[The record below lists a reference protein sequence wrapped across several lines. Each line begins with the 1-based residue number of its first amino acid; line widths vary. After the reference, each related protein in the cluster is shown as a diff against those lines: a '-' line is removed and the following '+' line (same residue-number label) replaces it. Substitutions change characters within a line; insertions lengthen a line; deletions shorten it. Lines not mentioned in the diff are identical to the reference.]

1 MKASAAAERNEKKRG
16 QLREGTRAAAMEMA
30 QEQRQAVEE
39 KKEEEMAFET
49 RLLHPRAK
57 AIADPYAAMS
67 PPLYQTATF
76 AQPSATEMG
85 EYDYTRSGNPTR
97 AQFESLMSELEGG
110 CDSGGFAF
118 TSGMAAITAACR
130 LVSAGGSML
139 AGDDGYGGTSR
150 LLDAVLPG
158 YGVSVT
164 HVDMCDIESVRAALE
179 AGNGE
184 IGLVLLESPTNPRMN
199 VTDIRSISEM
209 AHKHGALVLM
219 DNSILA
225 PVFQRPLDLG
235 ADISMTSTTK
245 FIGGH
250 SDTTGGTLTVKD
262 PELAKR
268 IYFIQ
273 NSEGSGLAPFDC
285 WLCLRGIKTMALRM
299 ERQAENTLAIAR
311 FLQSHPMVTGINYA
325 GLESDAGYELN
336 RSQATSAGSLL
347 SFTTGDA
354 EVSNAIVAASKLF
367 KVTVSFGGCVSL
379 MSMPCY
385 MSHASIPKEVREARG
400 LPDDL
405 IRISAGIENIDDLI
419 KDLSTALDAG
429 AALKAAKQ

>member
-1 MKASAAAERNEKKRG
+1 MAAVPSTNTREGAAATADG
-16 QLREGTRAAAMEMA
+16 DGGDD
-30 QEQRQAVEE
+30 
-39 KKEEEMAFET
+39 MAFAT
-49 RLLHPRAK
+49 RLLHPSK
-57 AIADPYAAMS
+57 KVIADPYSAMS

-76 AQPSATEMG
+76 AQPSATTMG

-97 AQFESLMSELEGG
+97 AQFESLMAELEGG
-110 CDSGGFAF
+110 CEGGGFAF

-130 LVSAGGSML
+130 LVSAGGAVL
-139 AGDDGYGGTSR
+139 AGEDVYGGTSR
-150 LLDAVLPG
+150 LLDQVLPG
-158 YGVSVT
+158 YGVEVEN
-164 HVDMCDIESVRAALE
+164 VDMCDTDAVLRALKR
-179 AGNGE
+179 GDGS
-184 IGLVLLESPTNPRMN
+184 IKLVLLESPTNPRMN
-199 VTDIRSISEM
+199 VTDVRKISNM
-209 AHKHGALVLM
+209 AHEHGALVLV

-250 SDTTGGTLTVKD
+250 SDTTGGTLTVRD

-268 IYFIQ
+268 IYFFQ

-299 ERQAENTLAIAR
+299 ERQAENCMAIAE
-311 FLQSHPMVTGINYA
+311 FLQSHPMVTSINYP
-325 GLESDAGYELN
+325 GLPSDAGFELN
-336 RSQATSAGSLL
+336 NGQATSAGSLL

-354 EVSNAIVAASKLF
+354 AVSDAVVAASKLF

-405 IRISAGIENIDDLI
+405 IRISAGIEDAKDLI
-419 KDLSTALDAG
+419 KDLG
-429 AALKAAKQ
+429 AALEAGARVKEARSS